1 MWGEYIIAAAV
12 LILVVYCFLVVVGF
26 RTRLLTRKTDRTAE
40 SMYRSYADSNRK
52 QRKHPGDRG
61 GQWRDDDDGKTR

>member
-1 MWGEYIIAAAV
+1 MWWEYIIIVAV
-12 LILVVYCFLVVVGF
+12 LIFGIYSFLVVVGF
-26 RTRLLTRKTDRTAE
+26 RTRLQTRKTDRTAE